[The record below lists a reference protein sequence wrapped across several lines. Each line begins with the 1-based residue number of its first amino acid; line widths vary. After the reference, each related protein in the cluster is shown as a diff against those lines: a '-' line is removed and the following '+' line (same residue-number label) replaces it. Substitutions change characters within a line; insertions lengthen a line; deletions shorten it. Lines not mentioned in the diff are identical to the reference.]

1 MEIRFTKMHGIGN
14 DYIYVNCMEHELPE
28 PGKVSAAMSKRHFSV
43 GSDGLILICPSKT
56 ADVRMRMFN
65 ADGSEGRM
73 CGNGI
78 RCVGKYVYDK
88 NIVRKKNLTVETL
101 SGIKHLELTV
111 DENSGEVSTV
121 KVDMGF
127 ADFSPSSVPVLS
139 DVPFINLPLEV
150 QGKTYLATCV
160 SMGSPHVVTYVEN
173 PAGMDLEHIGPSFE
187 THRLFPDKIN
197 AEFIRVIDRRTIEMR
212 VWERGSGETMACGTG
227 ACASAAASVK
237 LGLCDFNT
245 PITVKLLGGDLTIV
259 CREDWR
265 IFMTGPAEKVFEGI
279 YQYKGI

>member
-1 MEIRFTKMHGIGN
+1 MHGIGN

-245 PITVKLLGGDLTIV
+245 PITVKLLGGDLIIV